1 MEEINYS
8 RIEMEDFELI
18 ILFIYIEEIVFIP
31 LEKKNISYDI
41 IERKDIS
48 NTLNKENSNLIQ

>member
-1 MEEINYS
+1 
-8 RIEMEDFELI
+8 MEDFELI

-41 IERKDIS
+41 IERKEVYCS
-48 NTLNKENSNLIQ
+48 LNKENSNLIQ

>member
-1 MEEINYS
+1 MEEINYF

-31 LEKKNISYDI
+31 LENKNNSYDI
-41 IERKDIS
+41 IERKEIYCS
-48 NTLNKENSNLIQ
+48 LNKENSNLIQ